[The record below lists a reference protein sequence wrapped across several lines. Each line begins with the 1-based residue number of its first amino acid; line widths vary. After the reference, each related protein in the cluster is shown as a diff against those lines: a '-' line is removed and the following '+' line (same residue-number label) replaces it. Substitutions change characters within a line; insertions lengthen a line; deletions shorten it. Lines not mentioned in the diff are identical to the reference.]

1 MASTPVPI
9 TGEVLQ
15 WAMAD
20 AGVSRQ
26 TLARHLGVS
35 GGTVQAWEE
44 GVEEPTTSQFRQL
57 AKRLAR
63 PESFFFLPRPP
74 RRRQPAAQFRRLAD
88 AEAEVSADE
97 ARIVRQARKMQQSV
111 SWIRTRESPELRV
124 HVPFMTSATPPAEA
138 AAALADWLDW
148 STHTRASAGR
158 TESGTRSFVRG
169 SLQQKGILTIHVSL
183 SDSEIRGFA
192 LPDPIAPLIA
202 VNTADSNGM
211 RLFSYA
217 HELAH
222 LALNEGSVCLN
233 PVHRGKEQWCNRVAA
248 ALLMPAA
255 EFKKLVVTRLKTN
268 IVSSV
273 EDVRSLAR
281 YYGLSLRAVAVRL
294 EDLGLAVTGL
304 YSNVAALAEFKKR
317 GGSPDPDRLQTK
329 PRVKLQQLGRAY
341 GIAILE
347 AEASGLLTNSQ
358 AIELVGVS
366 RAEYAEFR
374 SLVLAGVEG

>member
-1 MASTPVPI
+1 
-9 TGEVLQ
+9 
-15 WAMAD
+15 
-20 AGVSRQ
+20 
-26 TLARHLGVS
+26 
-35 GGTVQAWEE
+35 
-44 GVEEPTTSQFRQL
+44 
-57 AKRLAR
+57 
-63 PESFFFLPRPP
+63 
-74 RRRQPAAQFRRLAD
+74 
-88 AEAEVSADE
+88 
-97 ARIVRQARKMQQSV
+97 
-111 SWIRTRESPELRV
+111 
-124 HVPFMTSATPPAEA
+124 
-138 AAALADWLDW
+138 
-148 STHTRASAGR
+148 
-158 TESGTRSFVRG
+158 
-169 SLQQKGILTIHVSL
+169 
-183 SDSEIRGFA
+183 
-192 LPDPIAPLIA
+192 
-202 VNTADSNGM
+202 
-211 RLFSYA
+211 
-217 HELAH
+217 
-222 LALNEGSVCLN
+222 
-233 PVHRGKEQWCNRVAA
+233 VAA